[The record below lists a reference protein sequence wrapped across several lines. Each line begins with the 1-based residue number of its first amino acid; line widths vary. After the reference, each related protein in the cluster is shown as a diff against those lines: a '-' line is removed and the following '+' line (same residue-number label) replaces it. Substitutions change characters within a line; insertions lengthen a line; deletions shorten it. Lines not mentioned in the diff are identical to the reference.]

1 MKHLFLLCLSVLLLA
16 SCSSGRYPSALYV
29 ADSLSVACPE
39 RAVALLDSLRP
50 QMEQEGERVR
60 MYYQLLCVKARD
72 KAYLPHTSDSLVL
85 EVLRYYEDKQD
96 RRHLPE
102 AYYYAGRVA
111 SDLGD
116 APQALDYFQQ
126 ALDAM
131 PEGEMTDLRSRTIS
145 QMGTLFSAQGLYKE
159 ALKMRQESFRC
170 DSLLNDSIGLAFS
183 LRDIGLS
190 YHDLEEHE
198 LELDYYLRAYQIST
212 AIRQANLIHSIQC
225 CLANAYSEQGQ
236 YEEALRYLRK
246 ALADI
251 GGPGRNAICLTA
263 GFIYHALGMK
273 DSAAWYYQEILRLNY
288 PQTQRIAYGNLGQ
301 LAVERGDPAAALALF
316 RKYVNLTDSL
326 SLVSDSESIRRMNAL
341 YNYQLREK
349 ENIRLKESAKRRR
362 LLMIGVLTLGI
373 ALIAGG
379 WIYHVHKK
387 RRLVTQL
394 NRLEQ
399 LNAEIYRKTSN
410 YIADK
415 QSEISRLDENIRSL
429 KAQLEEAELQI
440 KHREQ
445 EAEKVHELETS
456 LAEAMSTISELEK
469 QKDLAVFQ
477 KTNAESVQN
486 QQYKAENLLYNSD
499 IYQRLK
505 QIVHGGGK
513 HSVTRNDWEAL
524 QQQIDLC
531 FEGFSSK
538 VKSFYPIKERD
549 FHICMLLRAGFQSK
563 EIALLVCLSAEG
575 VCSACR
581 RMHAKAFCLP
591 KGNPKEWTDIIRSL

>member
-96 RRHLPE
+96 LCHLPE

-341 YNYQLREK
+341 YNYQLRERENVSLQKAYASQTRNLLFVSCCLVVALSAFLVYRQYQWRNRKILAARLDRLTRQK
-349 ENIRLKESAKRRR
+349 EQAEADSRLNRQEIHGLETELAQERQKSREAAAEYQKQLQDMRQSTDASCRLRKEQRTQIQNTDIYRLLEEKASSVQGKANVTAKEWQELERVIRTFDADFLPKLEGLPYSWKSSERLLCLLLRVGFTPSQIGVLLGRPVQTITTMRRR
-362 LLMIGVLTLGI
+362 L
-373 ALIAGG
+373 AE
-379 WIYHVHKK
+379 
-387 RRLVTQL
+387 RLL
-394 NRLEQ
+394 DNL
-399 LNAEIYRKTSN
+399 KT
-410 YIADK
+410 
-415 QSEISRLDENIRSL
+415 
-429 KAQLEEAELQI
+429 
-440 KHREQ
+440 
-445 EAEKVHELETS
+445 
-456 LAEAMSTISELEK
+456 
-469 QKDLAVFQ
+469 
-477 KTNAESVQN
+477 
-486 QQYKAENLLYNSD
+486 
-499 IYQRLK
+499 
-505 QIVHGGGK
+505 
-513 HSVTRNDWEAL
+513 
-524 QQQIDLC
+524 
-531 FEGFSSK
+531 
-538 VKSFYPIKERD
+538 
-549 FHICMLLRAGFQSK
+549 
-563 EIALLVCLSAEG
+563 
-575 VCSACR
+575 
-581 RMHAKAFCLP
+581 P
-591 KGNPKEWTDIIRSL
+591 KGWDDFICSL